1 MSLYQLTAEM
11 QEILAALEA
20 AEANP
25 EVGAALED
33 HLSSIAESF
42 DAKADDYAALI
53 RVCESRAAGR
63 REEAERMEALAASDE
78 AKAERL
84 RTALLRAMQVVGRDR
99 VETPRFRLAVRKNGG
114 KIPLLV
120 TDEAAIP
127 ALYRV
132 PKVTEVLDK
141 DGIRAALEAGQAVPG
156 AALGERGV
164 RLELK

>member
-1 MSLYQLTAEM
+1 VSLYQLTAEM

-63 REEAERMEALAASDE
+63 REQGDPAIHAA
-78 AKAERL
+78 
-84 RTALLRAMQVVGRDR
+84 GRH
-99 VETPRFRLAVRKNGG
+99 G
-114 KIPLLV
+114 
-120 TDEAAIP
+120 AAICRP
-127 ALYRV
+127 R
-132 PKVTEVLDK
+132 DFG
-141 DGIRAALEAGQAVPG
+141 DGIAEVGLPIRGTQGHQRIAHRHRA
-156 AALGERGV
+156 
-164 RLELK
+164 

>member
-1 MSLYQLTAEM
+1 
-11 QEILAALEA
+11 
-20 AEANP
+20 
-25 EVGAALED
+25 
-33 HLSSIAESF
+33 
-42 DAKADDYAALI
+42 
-53 RVCESRAAGR
+53 
-63 REEAERMEALAASDE
+63 MEALAASDE

-84 RTALLRAMQVVGRDR
+84 RAALLRAMQATQRDK

-114 KIPLLV
+114 KVPVLL

-132 PKVTEVLDK
+132 PKITEVLDK
-141 DGIRAALEAGQAVPG
+141 DGIRAALEAGQSVPG